1 MIIFDEGHDFTMLG
15 VTTIFR
21 VLPLVIILLSA
32 NQIAY
37 GDAKDYG
44 IQWDSYYTAKF
55 GELALPPSL
64 LQATAQKSLKTRNV
78 IRLPDQTLTLKD
90 TTHQAGSIYQNKGFV
105 KASGTRFTVNDEP
118 FYCSGTNAFYAGLE
132 YIMSEDEVTHMMKE
146 HADRGVTV
154 LRLFMSFFDSVPNSM
169 MPSFGEYNEEAL
181 QRLDSTLVE
190 MARRGIRGILVLS
203 NYWPFLGGFAKWM
216 EKAYPGQ
223 EKPLEEFY
231 TDDFV
236 KSEFK
241 KFISMLINRRNSLTG
256 VLYRDDP
263 TIFAFELA
271 NEPRAKGYDVTIG
284 KMPGETICS
293 WAQEM
298 TAFIRSLDSNHMVSI
313 GDEGMRANGSNQEP
327 HSWINNGYEGVDFVC
342 NLQYADFATIHS
354 YPDAWGMSATDGGYQ
369 WLGDNYFKDRRDIA
383 HSMNKPI
390 ILEEYGMRRGYLP
403 ERKTLFD
410 FIHQQVV
417 DLDYSCSIVWGVSH
431 EPKTPYQYGYY
442 GYNDGQGYVFG
453 YTGDD
458 TDGSDSVV
466 SQYKVMSD
474 KTESASDDM
483 IIGTDSDASSSEISP
498 TSDPLQKVGDQQ
510 FPMPNPDLDQEVSE
524 SGSDGEF
531 QRLSLL
537 LVSFILLLY

>member
-1 MIIFDEGHDFTMLG
+1 MLG
-15 VTTIFR
+15 VTTLFR
-21 VLPLVIILLSA
+21 VLPLAIILFSS
-32 NQIAY
+32 NQIRCCA
-37 GDAKDYG
+37 AKDNG
-44 IQWDSYYTAKF
+44 IQWGSYSTAKF
-55 GELALPPSL
+55 GELALGPRPSMV
-64 LQATAQKSLKTRNV
+64 TDQKSLRTRSS
-78 IRLPDQTLTLKD
+78 IRLLDQTLALKD
-90 TTHQAGSIYQNKGFV
+90 TTHQVGNIYQNKGFV

-118 FYCSGTNAFYAGLE
+118 FYCSGTNAFYAALE

-190 MARRGIRGILVLS
+190 MAQNGIRAILVLS
-203 NYWPFLGGFAKWM
+203 NYWPFLGGFSKWV

-223 EKPLEEFY
+223 GKPLEEFY
-231 TDDFV
+231 NDDFV

-241 KFISMLINRRNSLTG
+241 KFISMLINRRNTLTG

-271 NEPRAKGYDVTIG
+271 NEPRAKGYDTTVG

-298 TAFIRSLDSNHMVSI
+298 TAFIRSQDSNHMVSI

-342 NLQYADFATIHS
+342 NLQYADFATIHA
-354 YPDAWGMSATDGGYQ
+354 YPDAWAMSADDGGYK
-369 WLGDNYFKDRRDIA
+369 WLGDNYFRDRRDIA

-403 ERKTLFD
+403 QRKTLFD

-431 EPKTPYQYGYY
+431 EPTTPYQYGYY

-474 KTESASDDM
+474 KTQSNAGASDD
-483 IIGTDSDASSSEISP
+483 ITIGTDSRLSPSAISP
-498 TSDPLQKVGDQQ
+498 LLDPLERGDDQQ
-510 FPMPNPDLDQEVSE
+510 IPIPNPDFDQEI
-524 SGSDGEF
+524 SGTGGEF
-531 QRLSLL
+531 QMLSLL
-537 LVSFILLLY
+537 LVCVMLFLY